1 MADMRHGVIKN
12 SKNPFMIGF
21 AENKV
26 MGCFDLVIQ
35 IGGLKDEAE
44 AKKLADLVAEWLIEE
59 GGWKQR
65 VQ

>member
-1 MADMRHGVIKN
+1 MKHGIIKD

-21 AENKV
+21 AKNPE
-26 MGCFDLVIQ
+26 MGCYDLVIQ
-35 IGGLKDEAE
+35 IGNLKDEAE
-44 AKKLADLVAEWLIEE
+44 AKKLADLVAEWMIEE